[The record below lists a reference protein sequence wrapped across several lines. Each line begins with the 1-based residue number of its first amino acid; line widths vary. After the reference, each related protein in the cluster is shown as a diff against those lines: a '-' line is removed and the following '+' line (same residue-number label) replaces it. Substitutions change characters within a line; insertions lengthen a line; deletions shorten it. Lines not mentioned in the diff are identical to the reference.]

1 MKKIIQVA
9 LFVAFASILLA
20 APDAFAIDNCFVCKG
35 VTGEGG
41 SVYIWCGPPSGGN
54 WGARYCFI
62 EDDGAGGAYC
72 HTEGDWCCLDGPTY

>member
-41 SVYIWCGPPSGGN
+41 SVYIWCGPPSG
-54 WGARYCFI
+54 
-62 EDDGAGGAYC
+62 
-72 HTEGDWCCLDGPTY
+72 